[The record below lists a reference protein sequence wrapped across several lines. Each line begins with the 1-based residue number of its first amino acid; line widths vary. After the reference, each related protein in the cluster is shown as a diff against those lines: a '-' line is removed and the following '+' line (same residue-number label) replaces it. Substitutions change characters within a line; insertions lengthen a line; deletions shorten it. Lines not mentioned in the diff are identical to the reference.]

1 MFNSQTWLSHDKYQT
16 HLNSVRKRLS
26 RNRPKYQ
33 THLYEDAKQKL
44 FHLNLDPVRKQL
56 MPLYSSTGRPAMHQD
71 IILRSLIL
79 FTLLFN
85 KTIAA
90 TSLTNWVNSVLPVS
104 AVLQAIIGCRSQEDL
119 PPLGSYFDFMNRLW
133 LSDRS
138 IYSRK
143 KLLPARKNGKKP
155 KKNIGPDGK
164 LEEEDK
170 LHTKVLVE
178 HILDGKRIS
187 ENPEGILQD
196 IFFLT
201 AVLPSARL
209 GLISMENLTLS
220 GDGTVVPSHT
230 AHSGHEPRNPDESAA
245 GVASG
250 ELRHYADPDAGW
262 GWDSSKKA
270 WYFGHTLY
278 MLCCRNRELKIE
290 LPLLMNYTEARRH
303 DSVNFLYAIDD
314 FACHVTGIS
323 PKNICLDSAH
333 DNIPTY
339 RLLKEWGIH
348 AFIDING
355 RNTKSENY
363 PDDI

>member
-16 HLNSVRKRLS
+16 HLNSVWKRLS

-155 KKNIGPDGK
+155 KKNIGPDG
-164 LEEEDK
+164 
-170 LHTKVLVE
+170 
-178 HILDGKRIS
+178 
-187 ENPEGILQD
+187 
-196 IFFLT
+196 
-201 AVLPSARL
+201 
-209 GLISMENLTLS
+209 
-220 GDGTVVPSHT
+220 
-230 AHSGHEPRNPDESAA
+230 
-245 GVASG
+245 
-250 ELRHYADPDAGW
+250 
-262 GWDSSKKA
+262 
-270 WYFGHTLY
+270 
-278 MLCCRNRELKIE
+278 
-290 LPLLMNYTEARRH
+290 
-303 DSVNFLYAIDD
+303 
-314 FACHVTGIS
+314 
-323 PKNICLDSAH
+323 
-333 DNIPTY
+333 
-339 RLLKEWGIH
+339 
-348 AFIDING
+348 
-355 RNTKSENY
+355 
-363 PDDI
+363 